1 MRATNSENPNV
12 GLLKNLFVKFSGCLT
27 NSQSNAAAPVSNS
40 VANTII
46 KKDYIYIEF
55 LKVAHE
61 AVLLGMFQSLEE
73 VLQLTQFLTY
83 KFLNEI
89 ENEKIALIQSSK
101 ESSSRTYSS
110 DSAESEGETN
120 FDVTV

>member
-12 GLLKNLFVKFSGCLT
+12 GLLKNLFVKFSGRLT
-27 NSQSNAAAPVSNS
+27 SSQSNAATPVSNS

-61 AVLLGMFQSLEE
+61 AVLLGMFSSLEE

-89 ENEKIALIQSSK
+89 EGEKIALI
-101 ESSSRTYSS
+101 
-110 DSAESEGETN
+110 
-120 FDVTV
+120 